1 MQPDGKGKTTPIGRI
16 QPVKMTAEEVA
27 GAKAARRETE
37 NGNVEQLSAKPT
49 AELGARKSSAKSKQP
64 IGGIEREFMPAALEI
79 LETPAN
85 PAGRLVSLTIVA
97 TFVGALVWACLGKI
111 DIVAM
116 APGRVVPVGGSK
128 LVQAQA
134 ISTVR
139 AIHVAEGQRVSAGD
153 VLVELDDTENEVDID
168 QLVRQRAEAQVEAAR
183 LEAFIRAVNGG
194 SFSFAMAGKDWD
206 PALVAMQRSRL
217 ASDLASYQAKMGSLR
232 AELNR
237 RNASIETTKAEVAKL
252 TELRPLVAEREATML
267 QLMEQGHT
275 PKAVWQQIKAQLIDV
290 THDLKIK
297 AHLITEARNGMFSV
311 ERQIEGLGADT
322 LQKAYSDLV
331 KAKATFVRADLALR
345 KAHRREAMKT
355 LKSPVGGTVHRMTV
369 HTIGGVVRPADP
381 LMIIVPD
388 NARLEVKAQ
397 VLNRDKG
404 VVSEGRDVE
413 IKFEAFDFTR
423 YGTVEGKVLSVS
435 NDALESEG
443 LGLVFDTRVSM
454 DKTSID
460 VGGEIVPITPGMTV
474 TVEIKT
480 GERRIIDFLLS
491 PLKRYQDEAIRE
503 R

>member
-1 MQPDGKGKTTPIGRI
+1 MRPEGKQTPIGRI
-16 QPVKMTAEEVA
+16 KPVKMSAEEVA
-27 GAKAARRETE
+27 KAKAERAETDRPQKGQSEAARE
-37 NGNVEQLSAKPT
+37 NRTTDKT
-49 AELGARKSSAKSKQP
+49 ARKTPKNKS

-85 PAGRLVSLTIVA
+85 PAGRLVALTIMA
-97 TFVGALVWACLGKI
+97 MFVGAFAWAYFGKI
-111 DIVAM
+111 DIVAT

-139 AIHVAEGQRVSAGD
+139 AIHVGEGQHVEAGEI
-153 VLVELDDTENEVDID
+153 LVELDDTESVVDID
-168 QLVRQRAEAQVEAAR
+168 QLIRQRDEAQVEAVR
-183 LEAFIRAVNGG
+183 LEAFIRAVNGKPFQFG
-194 SFSFAMAGKDWD
+194 VGESELD
-206 PALVAMQRSRL
+206 PALVGMHRNRL
-217 ASDLASYQAKMGSLR
+217 ASDLASYQAKLGSLKS
-232 AELNR
+232 ELNR
-237 RNASIETTKAEVAKL
+237 RMASIETTKAEVAKL
-252 TELRPLVAEREATML
+252 KELRPLVAEREATML

-290 THDLKIK
+290 THDLTIK
-297 AHLITEARNGMFSV
+297 SHLITEAQNGMYSV
-311 ERQIEGLGADT
+311 EKQMEGFGADT
-322 LQKAYSDLV
+322 LQKAYSELV
-331 KAKATFVRADLALR
+331 KVKATFARADLALR
-345 KAHRREAMKT
+345 KAYKREELKT
-355 LKSPVGGTVHRMTV
+355 LRAPVAGTVHRMTV

-388 NARLEVKAQ
+388 DAHLEVKAQ

-404 VVSEGRDVE
+404 VVSEGRDAE

-423 YGTVEGKVLSVS
+423 YGTVKGKILSVS

-443 LGLVFDTRVSM
+443 FGLVFATRVSM
-454 DKTSID
+454 DKNSIQ
-460 VGGEIVPITPGMTV
+460 VGEEVVPLSPGMTV